1 LADTRTLAPRSD
13 WRAAIVDRQPGQH
26 GSQGKPSLGADESVG
41 LIVALA
47 TIALGPKRSDNPF

>member
-1 LADTRTLAPRSD
+1 LD